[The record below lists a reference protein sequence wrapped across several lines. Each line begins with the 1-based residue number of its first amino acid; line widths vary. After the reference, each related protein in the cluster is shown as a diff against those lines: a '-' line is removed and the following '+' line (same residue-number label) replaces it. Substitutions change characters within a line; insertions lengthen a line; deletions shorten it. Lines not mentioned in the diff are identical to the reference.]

1 MKDNYVKTI
10 LDSDGKPIVV
20 IDNIM
25 FSGKRKIDW
34 DEVEEYLKQYV
45 SKSYKIKNYDEI
57 IYIGNDF
64 PDEFTGSESRKKL
77 KGTAAKAKANATQ
90 GIPNLI
96 EIADDRSYED
106 NRKAK
111 HDSDAKFGWYRYNI
125 LFALPVYAEN
135 AEVERYNIF
144 SAKLLVRHDSDG
156 KKYLYDII
164 TIKKE
169 TSRPLEQ

>member
-1 MKDNYVKTI
+1 MNESNIKTI
-10 LDSDGKPIVV
+10 LDSDGTKIVV
-20 IDNIM
+20 IENII

-34 DEVEEYLKQYV
+34 DEVETYLKMYV
-45 SKSYKIKNYDEI
+45 SKSYELRNYGEF

-77 KGTAAKAKANATQ
+77 RGTAAKAKANAAQ

-96 EIADDRSYED
+96 EVADEVSFEE
-106 NRKAK
+106 NRKEK
-111 HDSDAKFGWYRYNI
+111 HESDAKFGWYRYRI
-125 LFALPVYAEN
+125 RFALPVYNEN
-135 AEVERYNIF
+135 SEIERYNIF

-156 KKYLYDII
+156 KKYLYDMI

-169 TSRPLEQ
+169 TSRPL